1 MSAIDVLNRVPLFAD
16 LHDDELRAVAARLGK
31 RIFAEDMILFHKGSP
46 SQALYLIESGSV
58 RAFALSNAGQEMT
71 LDIYGPG
78 ECFGETALVDGQ
90 MRSAGAMTLERT
102 VIYTLQR
109 EDFLYCL
116 ERHPAVARRAL
127 ALLADRLNRLTAFT
141 EHLAFLDVTARTAAV
156 LLELAEHHG
165 VDAGHSEIGLHLT
178 QADLASYCVA
188 SRVMVNKVLGLLR
201 NEGLIKIDGQ
211 AITILDAEGLRRRV
225 SYKSVNQ
232 LTQKL

>member
-16 LHDDELRAVAARLGK
+16 LQDEELREVAARLGK
-31 RIFAEDMILFHKGSP
+31 RAFAEDMILFHKGSP

-58 RAFALSNAGQEMT
+58 RAFALGDAGQEMT

-90 MRSAGAMTLERT
+90 MRSAGAITLEAT
-102 VIYTLQR
+102 VIYTLPR
-109 EDFLYCL
+109 DDFLRCL

-127 ALLADRLNRLTAFT
+127 ALLADRLNRLTAFA
-141 EHLAFLDVTARTAAV
+141 EHLAFLDVTGRMATV

-178 QADLASYCVA
+178 QAELASCCVA
-188 SRVMVNKVLGLLR
+188 SRVMVNKVLGLFR
-201 NEGLIKIDGQ
+201 DAGLIRVEGQ
-211 AITILDAEGLRRRV
+211 AITILDAEGLRR
-225 SYKSVNQ
+225 
-232 LTQKL
+232 KLPG